1 MLSFNI
7 DIPKINIIANQTEDH
22 GIIFN
27 LYVNDEY
34 EGSYS
39 SKTDLQFRISLID
52 NLEINKRVQEV
63 LGL

>member
-1 MLSFNI
+1 MFSFNI

-22 GIIFN
+22 GVVFN

-34 EGSYS
+34 VGSYP
-39 SKTDLQFRISLID
+39 SKTELQFRIGIIT
-52 NLEINKRVQEV
+52 NLEINKRVQEA

>member
-52 NLEINKRVQEV
+52 TLKQPIPRFGVV
-63 LGL
+63 V